1 MSGEEVDRWAGDR
14 ALAARCLA
22 GEEDAWREL
31 VTRYGGRIFSHCRLA
46 GLAAGD
52 AEDVTQEVL
61 ISALGALAAYRGCS
75 LSTWL
80 YRLTRRRIADHYR
93 SPQRRLVP
101 AGDPHEEGNALAELP
116 AAGGDPESSAAA
128 ASEAAHTRQALSR
141 LPEPT
146 RSILTAYYL
155 YETPVREIAE
165 TMEMPIN
172 TVKSH
177 LHRGRKALRRT
188 LEERHDL

>member
-1 MSGEEVDRWAGDR
+1 MSQEESGRWNGDQ

-22 GEEDAWREL
+22 GEEAAWREL
-31 VTRYGGRIFSHCRLA
+31 VARYGGRIYAHCRMA
-46 GLAAGD
+46 GLAPAD

-61 ISALGALAAYRGCS
+61 ISLLSSLGTYRGCA

-93 SPQRRLVP
+93 SPQRRMVP
-101 AGDPHEEGNALAELP
+101 VEEPRKQETTGAP
-116 AAGGDPESSAAA
+116 AARSGLESSASAA
-128 ASEAAHTRQALSR
+128 AEAARARQALGK

-155 YETPVREIAE
+155 YETPVREIAGE
-165 TMEMPIN
+165 MKMPIN

-177 LHRGRKALRRT
+177 LHRGRKALRSM